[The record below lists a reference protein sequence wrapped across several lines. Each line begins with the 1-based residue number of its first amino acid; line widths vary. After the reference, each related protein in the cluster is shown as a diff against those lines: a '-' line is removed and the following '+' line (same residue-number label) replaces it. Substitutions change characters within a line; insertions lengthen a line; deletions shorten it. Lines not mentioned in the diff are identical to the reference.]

1 MIMKKLILT
10 IAIILGMTFGASAQP
25 NDGNGLFG
33 GKGLFGEGTSCGDRT
48 DPDGH
53 GEAGNAPV
61 EPTPPTPPVPLGSG
75 ALLLIGMG
83 AAYAVAKKD
92 RK

>member
-33 GKGLFGEGTSCGDRT
+33 GKGLFGEGTSPEKSGTEPGDDHSEPGDD
-48 DPDGH
+48 DPVGI
-53 GEAGNAPV
+53 
-61 EPTPPTPPVPLGSG
+61 GSG

>member
-1 MIMKKLILT
+1 MKKLILT

-33 GKGLFGEGTSCGDRT
+33 GKGLFGEGTSPGRDTESGDT
-48 DPDGH
+48 
-53 GEAGNAPV
+53 GEADND
-61 EPTPPTPPVPLGSG
+61 ELPLGSG

>member
-1 MIMKKLILT
+1 MKKLILT

-53 GEAGNAPV
+53 GEAGNDDPV
-61 EPTPPTPPVPLGSG
+61 GPDNDGPVGPIGSG

>member
-1 MIMKKLILT
+1 MKKLILT

-33 GKGLFGEGTSCGDRT
+33 GKGLLGEGTSPGRDLEGGDRES
-48 DPDGH
+48 DNDSPQEDNEG
-53 GEAGNAPV
+53 
-61 EPTPPTPPVPLGSG
+61 PLGSG